1 MNKWLIV
8 VLSVVGISLLGIVL
22 VIGMVISTSN
32 REATLRTAIEAKQKD
47 NTSEFDN
54 MYKKISQVA
63 QVSEKQMSFLKD
75 IFVSHASAR
84 TGNNDGGSLMK
95 WIQESVPNIDTSTMN
110 NLQNIITGSRDAWT
124 MRQKELIDL
133 SREHT
138 KLLRV
143 FPSNVILS
151 MLGRKEINI
160 TIVTSS
166 RTDAAFET
174 GKDDDVNVFK
184 K

>member
-1 MNKWLIV
+1 MNRGMIIG
-8 VLSVVGISLLGIVL
+8 LSVIGVVLLGIVMF
-22 VIGMVISTSN
+22 IGMFISASN

-54 MYKKISQVA
+54 MYKKILQVA
-63 QVSEKQMSFLKD
+63 QVSEKQMSILKD

-84 TGNNDGGSLMK
+84 TGNGDGGSLMK
-95 WIQESVPNIDTSTMN
+95 WVQESVPNIDTSTMN
-110 NLQNIITGSRDAWT
+110 NLQNIITGSRDSWT

-143 FPSNVILS
+143 FPSSVILS
-151 MLGRKEINI
+151 MLGRKEIDI
-160 TIVTSS
+160 KIVTSS
-166 RTDAAFET
+166 RTAAAFET
-174 GKDDDVNVFK
+174 GKDDDMDVFK